1 MPTARLCC
9 CISCFPGE
17 VANKNT
23 ALYTD
28 CLGLSFR
35 PRLKKGERTLEGGGC
50 LSMGWSLES
59 PIIPYNGANRVLND

>member
-35 PRLKKGERTLEGGGC
+35 PRLKKGERTLEGGVFV
-50 LSMGWSLES
+50 
-59 PIIPYNGANRVLND
+59 NGVVSGKPHHPLQWRQPGTE